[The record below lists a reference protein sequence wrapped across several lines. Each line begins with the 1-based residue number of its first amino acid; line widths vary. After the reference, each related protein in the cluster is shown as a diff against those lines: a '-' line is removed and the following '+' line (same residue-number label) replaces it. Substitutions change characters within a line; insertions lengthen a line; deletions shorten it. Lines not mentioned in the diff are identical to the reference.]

1 MIDYYQTNFQNFDVE
16 NFDQHN
22 YDFEFFGSQK

>member
-1 MIDYYQTNFQNFDVE
+1 MIDYYPTNFQNFDVE